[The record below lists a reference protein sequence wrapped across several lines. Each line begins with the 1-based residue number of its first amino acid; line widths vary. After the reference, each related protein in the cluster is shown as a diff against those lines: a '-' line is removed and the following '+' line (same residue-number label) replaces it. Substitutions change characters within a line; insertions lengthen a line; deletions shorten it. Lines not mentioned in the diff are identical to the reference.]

1 MKLTCQHI
9 AANCNPMPSALDFL
23 TNSLIAYC
31 YKNQVGIYDLDQKIV
46 FRNIHPKKQPYPNR
60 ANTIKTFQSTQ
71 KHYIIVG
78 YDSGDLVV
86 YGSTDMLEWTEDQW
100 IKQKNS
106 ILSLSLHNDFLA
118 VNNNDALIT
127 VYKI

>member
-1 MKLTCQHI
+1 
-9 AANCNPMPSALDFL
+9 MPSAFDFL
-23 TNSLIAYC
+23 TDSVIVYC
-31 YKNQVGIYDLDQKIV
+31 YKNQVGIYNLNQKCV
-46 FRNIHPKKQPYPNR
+46 TKNIHPKKQPYPNR
-60 ANTIKTFQSTQ
+60 ANCIKTLVSGE

-86 YGSTDMLEWTEDQW
+86 YASTDKLEWVEQQW

-106 ILSLSLHNDFLA
+106 ILSLSLYKDYLA

-127 VYKI
+127 VYRL